1 MAERALCGVEGQ
13 VAYPGGEKLDGKAAS
28 TASRRGLSKRVETP
42 GRLEPGS
49 GRARRGAMMDR
60 RGLGRAAAG
69 EGGGPCLDP
78 QVAEGN
84 GPITW
89 RARKSHVVAQKGDP
103 WEAIPGP
110 K

>member
-1 MAERALCGVEGQ
+1 MGRQPPQPSAGDSAREWRLLAGWSLAVAGPEGG
-13 VAYPGGEKLDGKAAS
+13 ATMDG
-28 TASRRGLSKRVETP
+28 
-42 GRLEPGS
+42 
-49 GRARRGAMMDR
+49 
-60 RGLGRAAAG
+60 AAAG
-69 EGGGPCLDP
+69 EGGGPCLEP

-89 RARKSHVVAQKGDP
+89 RARKSHAVAQKGDP

>member
-1 MAERALCGVEGQ
+1 MGFEGQ
-13 VAYPGGEKLDGKAAS
+13 VGYPGGEKLDGKAAS
-28 TASRRGLSKRVETP
+28 TAFRRGLSKRVETP
-42 GRLEPGS
+42 GRLEPGMA
-49 GRARRGAMMDR
+49 GPEGGATMD
-60 RGLGRAAAG
+60 GAAAG
-69 EGGGPCLDP
+69 EGGGPCLEP

-89 RARKSHVVAQKGDP
+89 RARKSHAVAQKGDP